1 MDNRGVAAIP
11 LICFAGIQI
20 IKFIK
25 FSIINEILLTLAI
38 SFPYMLYFYPN
49 LNKKD
54 SCTQTNMDVYIDT
67 PENFFDLIRKTL
79 LNFINFFS
87 FKKKVS

>member
-1 MDNRGVAAIP
+1 MENRGIVAIP
-11 LICFAGIQI
+11 AACFAAIQI

-25 FSIINEILLTLAI
+25 FSTPYEVLLSLTM
-38 SFPYMLYFYPN
+38 SFPFIVYFYPN

-54 SCTQTNMDVYIDT
+54 ACTQTNMDVYIDT
-67 PENFFDLIRKTL
+67 PDNFFDLIKKTFI
-79 LNFINFFS
+79 NFINFFS

>member
-1 MDNRGVAAIP
+1 MENRGIIVIPSVCFVA
-11 LICFAGIQI
+11 IQI

-25 FSIINEILLTLAI
+25 LSIVHEVLLTLAI

-54 SCTQTNMDVYIDT
+54 ACTQTNMDVYMDT
-67 PENFFDLIRKTL
+67 PENFFDLLRKTF

-87 FKKKVS
+87 FKKKVY